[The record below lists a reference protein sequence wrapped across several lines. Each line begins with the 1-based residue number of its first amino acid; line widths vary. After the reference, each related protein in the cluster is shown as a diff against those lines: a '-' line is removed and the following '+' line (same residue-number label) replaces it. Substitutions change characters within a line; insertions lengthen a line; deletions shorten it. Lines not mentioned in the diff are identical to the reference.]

1 MLKLKYLAI
10 ALPLALGACATPMQT
25 TVIDPRADRSA
36 VGMGLDLRDFDQ
48 AASKVVQ
55 SMLSS
60 GALNKPQGGRYVMVI
75 SRVSND
81 TMQRIDTD
89 QLIKKI
95 RVALLNSGKVV
106 FTTAIVNNA
115 NGAEDNMSMQVRQ
128 LRSSQEFNQA
138 NVAKQGQ
145 MVAPELSL
153 SGKFLQNNNRLGDGS
168 QRVDY
173 SFELTV
179 TDLRTG
185 LAFWEG
191 SEPITKLGPGQ
202 TVAW

>member
-1 MLKLKYLAI
+1 MSKLKYLSL
-10 ALPLALGACATPMQT
+10 ALPFILGACVPMQT
-25 TVIDPRADRSA
+25 TLIDPRADRSA
-36 VGMGLDLRDFDQ
+36 IGMGLDSRDFDQ
-48 AASKVVQ
+48 AASKVVKD
-55 SMLSS
+55 MLRS
-60 GALNKPQGGRYVMVI
+60 GALDKPQGGRYVVVM

-89 QLIKKI
+89 QLIKNI

-106 FTTAIVNNA
+106 FTTAIVNSA
-115 NGAEDNMSMQVRQ
+115 KGAEDNMSMQVRQ
-128 LRSSQEFNQA
+128 LRASQEFNQA
-138 NVAKQGQ
+138 NVAKPGQ

-173 SFELTV
+173 SFQLTL

-191 SEPITKLGPGQ
+191 NEPISKLGPGQ

>member
-1 MLKLKYLAI
+1 MSKMKYLTL
-10 ALPLALGACATPMQT
+10 ALPFILGACAPMQT
-25 TVIDPRADRSA
+25 SLIDPRADRSA
-36 VGMGLDLRDFDQ
+36 IGMGLDSRDFDQ
-48 AASKVVQ
+48 AASKVVKD
-55 SMLSS
+55 MLKS
-60 GALNKPQGGRYVMVI
+60 GALDKPQGGRYVMVM

-89 QLIKKI
+89 LLIKNI

-106 FTTAIVNNA
+106 FTTAIVNSA
-115 NGAEDNMSMQVRQ
+115 RGAEDNMSMQVRQ
-128 LRSSQEFNQA
+128 LRASQEFNQA
-138 NVAKQGQ
+138 NVARQGQ

-173 SFELTV
+173 SFQLTL

-191 SEPITKLGPGQ
+191 NEPISKLGPGQ

>member
-1 MLKLKYLAI
+1 MSKMIYLTL
-10 ALPLALGACATPMQT
+10 ALPFILGACAPMQT
-25 TVIDPRADRSA
+25 SLIDPRADRSA
-36 VGMGLDLRDFDQ
+36 IGMGLDSRDFDQ
-48 AASKVVQ
+48 AASKVVKD
-55 SMLSS
+55 MLKS
-60 GALNKPQGGRYVMVI
+60 GALDKPQGGRYVMVM

-89 QLIKKI
+89 LLIKNI

-106 FTTAIVNNA
+106 FTTAIVNSA
-115 NGAEDNMSMQVRQ
+115 RGAEDNMSMQVRQ
-128 LRSSQEFNQA
+128 LRASQEFNQA
-138 NVAKQGQ
+138 NVARQGQ

-173 SFELTV
+173 SFQLTL

-191 SEPITKLGPGQ
+191 NEPIAKLGPGQ

>member
-1 MLKLKYLAI
+1 
-10 ALPLALGACATPMQT
+10 MQT
-25 TVIDPRADRSA
+25 TLIDPRADRSA
-36 VGMGLDLRDFDQ
+36 IGMGLDSRDFDQ
-48 AASKVVQ
+48 AASKVVKD
-55 SMLSS
+55 MLRS
-60 GALNKPQGGRYVMVI
+60 GALDKPQGGRYVVVM

-89 QLIKKI
+89 QLIKNI

-106 FTTAIVNNA
+106 FTTAIVNSA
-115 NGAEDNMSMQVRQ
+115 RGAEDNMSMQVRQ
-128 LRSSQEFNQA
+128 LRASQEFNQA

-173 SFELTV
+173 SFQLTL

-191 SEPITKLGPGQ
+191 NEPISKLGPGQ

>member
-1 MLKLKYLAI
+1 MSKLKCLAL
-10 ALPLALGACATPMQT
+10 ALPFFLSACAPMQT
-25 TVIDPRADRSA
+25 TLIDPRADRSA
-36 VGMGLDLRDFDQ
+36 IGMGLDSRDFDQ
-48 AASKVVQ
+48 AASKVVKD
-55 SMLSS
+55 MLRS
-60 GALNKPQGGRYVMVI
+60 GALDKPQGGRYVAVI
-75 SRVSND
+75 SRISND

-89 QLIKKI
+89 QLIKNI

-115 NGAEDNMSMQVRQ
+115 RGAEDNMSMQVRQ
-128 LRSSQEFNQA
+128 LRASQEFNQA

-145 MVAPELSL
+145 MIAPELSL

-173 SFELTV
+173 SFQLTL

-191 SEPITKLGPGQ
+191 NEPISKLGPGQ

>member
-1 MLKLKYLAI
+1 MSKMKYLTLL
-10 ALPLALGACATPMQT
+10 LPFILGACAPMQT
-25 TVIDPRADRSA
+25 SLIDPRADRSA
-36 VGMGLDLRDFDQ
+36 IGMGLDSRDFDQ
-48 AASKVVQ
+48 AASKVVKD
-55 SMLSS
+55 MLKS
-60 GALNKPQGGRYVMVI
+60 GALDKPQGGRYVMVM

-89 QLIKKI
+89 LLIKNI

-106 FTTAIVNNA
+106 FTTAIVNSA
-115 NGAEDNMSMQVRQ
+115 RGAEDNMSMQVRQ
-128 LRSSQEFNQA
+128 LRASQEFNQA
-138 NVAKQGQ
+138 NVARQGQ

-173 SFELTV
+173 SFQLTL

-191 SEPITKLGPGQ
+191 NEPISKLGPGQ

>member
-1 MLKLKYLAI
+1 MSKLKYLTL
-10 ALPLALGACATPMQT
+10 ALPFILGACAPMQT
-25 TVIDPRADRSA
+25 SLIDPRADRSA
-36 VGMGLDLRDFDQ
+36 IGMGLDSRDFDQ
-48 AASKVVQ
+48 AASKVVKD
-55 SMLSS
+55 MLKS
-60 GALNKPQGGRYVMVI
+60 GALDKPQGGRYVMVM

-89 QLIKKI
+89 LLIKNI

-106 FTTAIVNNA
+106 FTTAIVNSA
-115 NGAEDNMSMQVRQ
+115 RGAEDNMSMQVRQ
-128 LRSSQEFNQA
+128 LRASQEFNQA
-138 NVAKQGQ
+138 NVARQGQ

-173 SFELTV
+173 SFQLTL

-191 SEPITKLGPGQ
+191 NEPISKLGPGQ

>member
-1 MLKLKYLAI
+1 MSKMKYLI
-10 ALPLALGACATPMQT
+10 LLLPFILGACAPMQT
-25 TVIDPRADRSA
+25 SLIDPRADRSA
-36 VGMGLDLRDFDQ
+36 IGMGLDSRDFDQ
-48 AASKVVQ
+48 AASKVVKD
-55 SMLSS
+55 MLKS
-60 GALNKPQGGRYVMVI
+60 GALDKPQGGRYVMVM

-89 QLIKKI
+89 LLIKNI

-106 FTTAIVNNA
+106 FTTAIVNSA
-115 NGAEDNMSMQVRQ
+115 RGAEDNMSMQVRQ
-128 LRSSQEFNQA
+128 LRASQEFNQA
-138 NVAKQGQ
+138 NVARQGQ

-173 SFELTV
+173 SFQLTL

-191 SEPITKLGPGQ
+191 NEPISKLGPGQ

>member
-1 MLKLKYLAI
+1 MSKMIYLTL
-10 ALPLALGACATPMQT
+10 ALPFILGACAPMQT
-25 TVIDPRADRSA
+25 SLIDPRADRSA
-36 VGMGLDLRDFDQ
+36 IGMGLDSRDFDQ
-48 AASKVVQ
+48 AASKVVKD
-55 SMLSS
+55 MLKS
-60 GALNKPQGGRYVMVI
+60 GALDKPQGGRYVMVM

-89 QLIKKI
+89 LLIKNI

-106 FTTAIVNNA
+106 FTTAIVNSA
-115 NGAEDNMSMQVRQ
+115 RGAEDNMSMQVRQ
-128 LRSSQEFNQA
+128 LRASQEFNQA
-138 NVAKQGQ
+138 NVARQGQ

-173 SFELTV
+173 SFQLTL

-191 SEPITKLGPGQ
+191 NEPISKLGPGQ

>member
-1 MLKLKYLAI
+1 MSKLKYLTL
-10 ALPLALGACATPMQT
+10 ALPFVLGACAPMQT
-25 TVIDPRADRSA
+25 TLIDPRADRSA
-36 VGMGLDLRDFDQ
+36 IGMGLDSRDFDQ
-48 AASKVVQ
+48 AASKVVKD
-55 SMLSS
+55 MLRS
-60 GALNKPQGGRYVMVI
+60 GSLDKPQGGRYVVVM

-89 QLIKKI
+89 QLIKNI

-106 FTTAIVNNA
+106 FTTAIVNSA
-115 NGAEDNMSMQVRQ
+115 RGAEDNMSMQVRQ
-128 LRSSQEFNQA
+128 LRASQEFNQA

-173 SFELTV
+173 SFQLTL

-185 LAFWEG
+185 LAFLEG
-191 SEPITKLGPGQ
+191 NEPISKLGPGQ

>member
-1 MLKLKYLAI
+1 MSKLKYLAL
-10 ALPLALGACATPMQT
+10 ALPFILGACAPMQT
-25 TVIDPRADRSA
+25 TLIDPRADRSA
-36 VGMGLDLRDFDQ
+36 IGMGLDSRDFDQ
-48 AASKVVQ
+48 AASKVVKD
-55 SMLSS
+55 MLKS
-60 GALNKPQGGRYVMVI
+60 GALDKPQGGRYVVVM

-89 QLIKKI
+89 QLIKNI

-106 FTTAIVNNA
+106 FTTAIVNSA
-115 NGAEDNMSMQVRQ
+115 RGAEDNMSMQVRQ
-128 LRSSQEFNQA
+128 LRASQEFNQA
-138 NVAKQGQ
+138 NVARQGQ

-173 SFELTV
+173 SFQLTL

-191 SEPITKLGPGQ
+191 NEPISKLGPGQ

>member
-1 MLKLKYLAI
+1 MSKLKYLAL
-10 ALPLALGACATPMQT
+10 ALPFILGACAPMQT
-25 TVIDPRADRSA
+25 TLIDPRADRSA
-36 VGMGLDLRDFDQ
+36 IGMGLDSRDFDQ
-48 AASKVVQ
+48 AASKVVKD
-55 SMLSS
+55 MLKS
-60 GALNKPQGGRYVMVI
+60 GALDKPQGGRYVVVM

-89 QLIKKI
+89 QLIKNI

-106 FTTAIVNNA
+106 FTTAIA
-115 NGAEDNMSMQVRQ
+115 NSARGAEDNMSMQVRQ
-128 LRSSQEFNQA
+128 LRASQEFNQA
-138 NVAKQGQ
+138 NVARQGQ

-173 SFELTV
+173 SFQLTL

-191 SEPITKLGPGQ
+191 NEPISKLGPGQ

>member
-1 MLKLKYLAI
+1 MSKLKYLSL
-10 ALPLALGACATPMQT
+10 ALPFILGACAPMQT
-25 TVIDPRADRSA
+25 TLIDPRADRSA
-36 VGMGLDLRDFDQ
+36 IGMGLDSRDFDQ
-48 AASKVVQ
+48 AASKVVKD
-55 SMLSS
+55 MLKS
-60 GALNKPQGGRYVMVI
+60 GALDKPQGGRYVVVM

-89 QLIKKI
+89 QLIKNI

-106 FTTAIVNNA
+106 FTTAIA
-115 NGAEDNMSMQVRQ
+115 NSARGAEDNMSMQVRQ
-128 LRSSQEFNQA
+128 LRASQEFNQA
-138 NVAKQGQ
+138 NVARQGQ

-173 SFELTV
+173 SFQLTL

-191 SEPITKLGPGQ
+191 NEPISKLGPGQ

>member
-1 MLKLKYLAI
+1 MSKLKYLAL
-10 ALPLALGACATPMQT
+10 ALPFILGACAPMQT
-25 TVIDPRADRSA
+25 TLIDPRADRSA
-36 VGMGLDLRDFDQ
+36 IGMGLDSRDFDQ
-48 AASKVVQ
+48 AASKVVKD
-55 SMLSS
+55 MLRSR
-60 GALNKPQGGRYVMVI
+60 AFDKPQGGRYVVVM

-89 QLIKKI
+89 QLIKNI

-106 FTTAIVNNA
+106 FTTAIVNSA
-115 NGAEDNMSMQVRQ
+115 KGAEDSMSMQVRQ
-128 LRSSQEFNQA
+128 LRASQEFNQT
-138 NVAKQGQ
+138 NVARQGQ
-145 MVAPELSL
+145 MIAPELSL

-173 SFELTV
+173 SFQLTL

-191 SEPITKLGPGQ
+191 NEPISKLGPGQ